1 MKTAMT
7 PPQRRRLKQARSR
20 LVAGLPRWND
30 MIRGTLMRYL
40 LTCGRKNC
48 RCHRSKKDRH
58 GPYWYVAVAY
68 GKGRR
73 QKMILVSPE
82 QRRKAAEGI
91 RAYKALWKKLC
102 RISEINLNLL
112 RRG

>member
-1 MKTAMT
+1 MKTPLT
-7 PPQRRRLKQARSR
+7 PSQHRRLTQRRSR
-20 LVAGLPRWND
+20 LVAGLPSWNTL
-30 MIRGTLMRYL
+30 IRGTLMRYL

-48 RCHRSKKDRH
+48 RCHRSKKGRH

-68 GKGRR
+68 AKGRR
-73 QKMILVSPE
+73 QKMILVSPD
-82 QRRKAAEGI
+82 QRRKVAEGI

-102 RISEINLNLL
+102 RISEINLDLV